1 MGQTDVLRPE
11 VAMTFDEVP
20 ILDPLIH
27 EFAIVFQEF
36 QLPCAN
42 PVCGI
47 RR

>member
-1 MGQTDVLRPE
+1 
-11 VAMTFDEVP
+11 MTFDEVP
-20 ILDPLIH
+20 IPDPLIY